1 MLFDLAI
8 QQCFQPLWTEDIE
21 AEFLKNWTL
30 VAQKRNKDAP
40 VDQGGAQRR
49 LECYRAVTDQYQIFG
64 YARKEIVALVPDNT
78 DSKDWHVNAAA
89 LSFQSSLEDRKATI
103 YVVSANTKH
112 LAAKQMLTHGII
124 VIKPGPFID
133 LLYQNVPSKVVRAM
147 KHVINDLKDPPYTV
161 NQLIAVLKLHGAKQT
176 AAALAAL
183 QDR

>member
-1 MLFDLAI
+1 
-8 QQCFQPLWTEDIE
+8 
-21 AEFLKNWTL
+21 
-30 VAQKRNKDAP
+30 
-40 VDQGGAQRR
+40 
-49 LECYRAVTDQYQIFG
+49 
-64 YARKEIVALVPDNT
+64 
-78 DSKDWHVNAAA
+78 
-89 LSFQSSLEDRKATI
+89 LEDRKATI